1 MSSAEPVE
9 ATDHLIALQQD
20 SGEKE
25 PPMDEEEV
33 SVVVFEDA
41 AKYIF
46 DTHTHLEQWAL
57 LGAETFVRVQPAT
70 EAELAEACTATEAS
84 IHTAEEGRP

>member
-1 MSSAEPVE
+1 
-9 ATDHLIALQQD
+9 
-20 SGEKE
+20 
-25 PPMDEEEV
+25 MDEEEV

-46 DTHTHLEQWAL
+46 DTHIQLEQWAL
-57 LGAETFVRVQPAT
+57 LGAETFARVQPAT

-84 IHTAEEGRP
+84 IHTEEEGRP